1 LNKGAPQV
9 SGTFWD
15 NLNTFAAGIIA
26 QSVDIR
32 ELRRL
37 KIKSQSSGSADL
49 SLPQQVRMPSVEV
62 ALSNIFPSMMQ
73 EATENISPQ
82 GLSGVI
88 EPNEDMQALS
98 LLRPNSGSSSSAKQ
112 PWAED
117 MMAIRF
123 KSVHTAAGRAEL
135 DGHASALHLVC
146 TSEAVIRVRQPS
158 KFLALK
164 GMVDR
169 DVSYDPKRGEF
180 ALQIQ
185 RPVTQPIFDTLKSR
199 VKAIDRFVNFLEAME
214 NAKGSIIGESIA
226 LKAVVFCYSAPV
238 STQPKDETAALVSSP
253 ERWRVKMDLSHED
266 IDIHIEKGNP
276 HLRVI
281 DLARNLAST
290 EGGIGPLMAWLPV
303 SLPALK
309 AIDQLDAEW
318 DELSKK
324 GQGRLNFSMK
334 SLTWMN
340 IKYNIFEPNSAGAKT
355 KRTICLDVRIRP
367 RRGQVWWHAW
377 RSDADAAA
385 DDEFSK
391 ALKTVWD
398 GKGSNWLGLATGAA
412 AEANDGVR
420 DMLLAI
426 DKAIRGAITASPGKR
441 T

>member
-1 LNKGAPQV
+1 
-9 SGTFWD
+9 
-15 NLNTFAAGIIA
+15 
-26 QSVDIR
+26 
-32 ELRRL
+32 
-37 KIKSQSSGSADL
+37 
-49 SLPQQVRMPSVEV
+49 
-62 ALSNIFPSMMQ
+62 MQ
-73 EATENISPQ
+73 EAAENITLQSL
-82 GLSGVI
+82 GGVI
-88 EPNEDMQALS
+88 EPNEDLQTLALI
-98 LLRPNSGSSSSAKQ
+98 RPNSGSSSTTKQ

-123 KSVHTAAGRAEL
+123 NGVHAVASCAGPNE
-135 DGHASALHLVC
+135 GHATAHHLVC
-146 TSEAVIRVRQPS
+146 TSEAVIRVRQPT

-169 DVSYDPKRGEF
+169 DVSYDPERGEF
-180 ALQIQ
+180 VLQIQ
-185 RPVTQPIFDTLKSR
+185 RPVTQPIFDILKSR

-214 NAKGSIIGESIA
+214 NAKGSIIGVSIT

-238 STQPKDETAALVSSP
+238 STQPKDEAAALVPSP
-253 ERWRVKMDLSHED
+253 ERWRVKMDLSNED
-266 IDIHIEKGNP
+266 INIHIEKGNP

-281 DLARNLAST
+281 DLTRNLAST

-340 IKYNIFEPNSAGAKT
+340 IKYNIFGANSTKMKT
-355 KRTICLDVRIRP
+355 KKTICLDVRIKP

-377 RSDADAAA
+377 RSDADATA
-385 DDEFSK
+385 DDEFNK
-391 ALKTVWD
+391 ALKAVWD

-426 DKAIRGAITASPGKR
+426 DKAIRGAITTSPGKR
-441 T
+441 SH